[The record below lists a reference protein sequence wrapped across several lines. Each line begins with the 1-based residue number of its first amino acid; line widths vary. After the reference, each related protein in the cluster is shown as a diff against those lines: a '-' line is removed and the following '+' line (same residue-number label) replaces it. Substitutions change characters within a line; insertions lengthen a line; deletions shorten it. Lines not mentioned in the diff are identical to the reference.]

1 MDSKKAEA
9 LLRKYWEGKTDLNDE
24 KELKKFFLTKEKNE
38 NLPVDYF
45 KQLSKKGA
53 YSPLG
58 AEFDAEIL
66 NLIQHENIDKKHKNF
81 SIKYWYIAASLA
93 LIVSASIIFKNEIF
107 SVESPTKVVEMDT
120 YQDPE
125 KALEE
130 TKKAL
135 LFISSRLNQSNEYA
149 MQFSKFE
156 HNQNTIKQK

>member
-24 KELKKFFLTKEKNE
+24 RELKRFFLTNEKNE
-38 NLPVDYF
+38 NLATDYF
-45 KQLSKKGA
+45 KYINKQVT
-53 YSPLG
+53 YNPLG
-58 AEFDAEIL
+58 EEFDTEIS
-66 NLIQHENIDKKHKNF
+66 NLIQYDNKEKKHKNF
-81 SIKYWYIAASLA
+81 SVKYWYIAASFV
-93 LIVSASIIFKNEIF
+93 LIASVSIIFKNEILK
-107 SVESPTKVVEMDT
+107 VESPTQVVEMDT

-135 LFISSRLNQSNEYA
+135 LFISSKLNQSNEYA

-156 HNQNTIKQK
+156 QNQNTLKQK

>member
-45 KQLSKKGA
+45 KYISKKAA
-53 YSPLG
+53 YNPLG
-58 AEFDAEIL
+58 AEFDTEIL
-66 NLIQHENIDKKHKNF
+66 NLIQHENNDKKHKNF

-93 LIVSASIIFKNEIF
+93 LVVSASIIFKNEIF
-107 SVESPTKVVEMDT
+107 SVENPTEVAEMDT

-156 HNQNTIKQK
+156 QNQNTIKQK